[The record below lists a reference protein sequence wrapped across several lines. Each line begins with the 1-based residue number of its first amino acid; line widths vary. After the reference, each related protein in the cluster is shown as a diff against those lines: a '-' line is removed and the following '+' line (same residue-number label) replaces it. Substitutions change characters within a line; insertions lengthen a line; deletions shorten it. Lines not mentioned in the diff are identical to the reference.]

1 MLNISLAG
9 LFFYN
14 IPVQMDVEEHK
25 EQRENKIGNIV
36 KYFGAVM
43 GLFYVVIGGSMLIGK
58 IPLPISQI
66 IQYLLGSTLLLYGA
80 FRLYR
85 IFVS

>member
-14 IPVQMDVEEHK
+14 IPVQMAVEEHR